1 MVNLMRQTSHSTDG
15 QSQAERFLDPI
26 GRIWFAC
33 VGLLFVLGSLAIKE
47 VNTMMCLV
55 GSLFALLSFNGARL
69 SSIALGK
76 DKVSAEMGLPS
87 RVVELRKEKTIP
99 ITISDDTE
107 MPSGLLSELSKP
119 FHAGIQTEG
128 YGLAQL
134 ISSDEKTRAQL
145 LQEMSTSSG
154 ISSLSER
161 SIVGIGRVQDSQ
173 PSGRLFAL
181 MDDGSDYIVDYP
193 SSLTEIFSKAS
204 GEAGDRTTT
213 RPIDL
218 TSAIREDRNNH

>member
-1 MVNLMRQTSHSTDG
+1 ML
-15 QSQAERFLDPI
+15 
-26 GRIWFAC
+26 
-33 VGLLFVLGSLAIKE
+33 
-47 VNTMMCLV
+47 
-55 GSLFALLSFNGARL
+55 
-69 SSIALGK
+69 
-76 DKVSAEMGLPS
+76 
-87 RVVELRKEKTIP
+87 
-99 ITISDDTE
+99 
-107 MPSGLLSELSKP
+107 SGLLSELSKP

-193 SSLTEIFSKAS
+193 SSLTEIFSKSS
-204 GEAGDRTTT
+204 GEAGD
-213 RPIDL
+213 
-218 TSAIREDRNNH
+218 

>member
-1 MVNLMRQTSHSTDG
+1 VVNLMRQTSHSPYS
-15 QSQAERFLDPI
+15 QSQAERLLDPI
-26 GRIWFAC
+26 GRIWFAF

-47 VNTMMCLV
+47 VNTMMFLV

-69 SSIALGK
+69 SNIALGK

-87 RVVELRKEKTIP
+87 RVAELRKEKTIP
-99 ITISDDTE
+99 ITIGDDDK
-107 MPSGLLSELSKP
+107 MLSGLLSELSKP

-193 SSLTEIFSKAS
+193 SSLTEIFSKSS
-204 GEAGDRTTT
+204 GEAGD
-213 RPIDL
+213 
-218 TSAIREDRNNH
+218 